1 MRTNIYIDGFNF
13 YYLAVRGTKYKWLDF
28 KSLMQKLLG
37 NQNQIGKIKYFT
49 SIVSATTDDPQKPI
63 RQLSYI
69 HALSRFIPEIEVYRG
84 HFMSHEVLMPLVTPT
99 TNQKFV
105 KVIKT
110 EEKGTDVN
118 LAVHLV
124 NDAWLD
130 RFECAVI
137 VSNDS
142 DLTEAIRIVKEER
155 HKRIGIIHPGGGYPS
170 KQLLQYADFIKRI
183 RKGLLSSS
191 QLPDQIPNTTIR
203 KPSSW

>member
-1 MRTNIYIDGFNF
+1 
-13 YYLAVRGTKYKWLDF
+13 
-28 KSLMQKLLG
+28 MQKLLG
-37 NQNQIGKIKYFT
+37 NQNQLGKIKYFT

-130 RFECAVI
+130 KFECAVI